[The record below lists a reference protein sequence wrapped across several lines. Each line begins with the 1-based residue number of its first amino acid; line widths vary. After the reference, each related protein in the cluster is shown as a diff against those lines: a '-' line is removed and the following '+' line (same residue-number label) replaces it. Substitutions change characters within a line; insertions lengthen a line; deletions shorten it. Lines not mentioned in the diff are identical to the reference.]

1 MGKTRAYLPNVRG
14 IEQHEKG
21 YLAMPGPRGSRN
33 DGLISK
39 GRWDLLEGTGA
50 GREQGSM
57 EVDTGGTNSE
67 GNLNK
72 CIPGTQFSV
81 SRSGKSL
88 SGKGMNK
95 ALWK

>member
-1 MGKTRAYLPNVRG
+1 MRKAIWLC
-14 IEQHEKG
+14 Q
-21 YLAMPGPRGSRN
+21 ASRN

-39 GRWDLLEGTGA
+39 GRWDLLQRTRA
-50 GREQGSM
+50 GRQQGSM
-57 EVDTGGTNSE
+57 EVDTGGTNSK

-72 CIPGTQFSV
+72 RIPGTQFSV
-81 SRSGKSL
+81 SRSGQSL